1 MQHGTFWFKRVQGIV
16 GPSEKRQ
23 NSDGAR
29 EVVELDVNGG
39 SDGPGGDRV
48 CLKGR
53 QDPSTSSERTVAET
67 RLESCPGMMEGDRVC
82 LKGRQDPSTSSERT
96 VVETRLES
104 CPGMMER
111 CVLRA
116 EIARRWSGVMTT
128 KL

>member
-67 RLESCPGMMEGDRVC
+67 RLESCPGMME
-82 LKGRQDPSTSSERT
+82 
-96 VVETRLES
+96 
-104 CPGMMER
+104 R